1 MNFFIPLFF
10 LIFPLFGKTLKTIEL
25 TPNNVLTIKD
35 TIDEASASNF
45 IYDLNRYQNKSN
57 IYVYLDTN
65 GGSVDSGNKIL
76 REIQKYNMSCIAEKA
91 YSMGFVLFQG
101 CDKRYITRY
110 GKLMQHQISYGIRN
124 EKEKINNYA
133 RFIDEIDEEINLM
146 QARKIKMDVEEFK
159 YRTLN
164 EWWTFGK
171 NTLKY
176 NLADKMVDV
185 FCNTKIT
192 KENVT
197 KAKGSYDY
205 IYSKCPLIHDPIDK
219 KKNGEPEYFFLFQ

>member
-1 MNFFIPLFF
+1 MNFFIFLF
-10 LIFPLFGKTLKTIEL
+10 LMFPLCGSSYKSIEL
-25 TPNNVLTIKD
+25 TTSNVLTIKD
-35 TIDEASASNF
+35 TIDESSASSF
-45 IYDLNRYQNKSN
+45 IYDLNKIQNKSK

-76 REIQKYNMSCIAEKA
+76 REIQKYNLSCIAERA

-101 CDKRYITRY
+101 CNKRYITSY
-110 GKLMQHQISYGIRN
+110 GKLMQHQISYGIKD
-124 EKEKINNYA
+124 EKEKINSYV
-133 RFIDEIDEEINLM
+133 RFIDEIDEEMNFM
-146 QARKIKMDVEEFK
+146 QARKIKMDVDEFR
-159 YRTLN
+159 YRILN

-176 NLADKMVDV
+176 NLADDMVDV
-185 FCNTKIT
+185 FCNTRIT

-197 KAKGSYDY
+197 ISKGNYDY

-219 KKNGEPEYFFLFQ
+219 IKTGEPEYFFLFR